1 MLPVLLLVRL
11 IDHGAFFGFLVC
23 TQMTK
28 KVAAAKEELY
38 LMSGKYEAVQTSA
51 LEERRRADAALLEER
66 RRADAALLEE
76 RRRADEERRRADVAL
91 LEERRRADEERR
103 RADAAVSAIE
113 AARVKAAAATAA
125 ATTAEAAFGKIEAGW
140 KHALDS
146 AERAGGLQSAM
157 RRLLTDGEIS
167 TTRSQFR
174 ERIVNAL
181 TVNGEFRPETEC
193 WFNVPETSDATS
205 TLLSHA

>member
-76 RRRADEERRRADVAL
+76 RRRADEERRRADVA
-91 LEERRRADEERR
+91 
-103 RADAAVSAIE
+103 VSAIE
-113 AARVKAAAATAA
+113 DARVKAAAATAA